1 MEAVMP
7 KSRPALASVKFSA
20 LDRNTT
26 ARSALQSIIK
36 HKTHGAIIE
45 SSHGSKFIGWQYIAG
60 AARNLND
67 PLLGALDD
75 PVLGHL
81 TGIGSR
87 PSTNRDPNAA
97 VVMID
102 LSTIIK
108 KISTDYLGIAP
119 NYVCP
124 KGDYQ
129 ALNPGTC
136 PYDGQTLKKQ

>member
-1 MEAVMP
+1 MP
-7 KSRPALASVKFSA
+7 KSKPTLASVKFSA
-20 LDRNTT
+20 LDDKTT

-45 SSHGSKFIGWQYIAG
+45 SKRGSKLIGWRYISE
-60 AARNLND
+60 AARNFND

-75 PVLGHL
+75 PLLGGL
-81 TGIGSR
+81 TGIGAHDSF
-87 PSTNRDPNAA
+87 NRDPIEP
-97 VVMID
+97 VVTID
-102 LSTIIK
+102 LDTIIK
-108 KISTDYLGIAP
+108 KLSTDYLGVAP

-129 ALNPGTC
+129 SRNPGTC